1 MASFV
6 EAMEEIKTEMKN
18 LGFTDFDEDLL
29 TAIAT
34 SQGPSIY
41 LDDAKKVSCSDKEE
55 LNRVKNNFL
64 INKLKLNDDASLDE
78 EIKKVC
84 EQLGTSNRNK
94 LRIVFYYLL
103 VKNLNKESIF
113 VSRASAK

>member
-6 EAMEEIKTEMKN
+6 EAMEEIKAELNK
-18 LGFTDFDEDLL
+18 LGIDNYNEDLL
-29 TAIAT
+29 VAIAR

-41 LDDAKKVSCSDKEE
+41 LEDAKKVSCSDKEE
-55 LNRVKNNFL
+55 LARVKKNFL
-64 INKLKLNDDASLDE
+64 IKKLGMNDDPSLDN

-103 VKNLNKESIF
+103 VKNLNKESVFI
-113 VSRASAK
+113 

>member
-6 EAMEEIKTEMKN
+6 EAMEEIKTEMNK

-29 TAIAT
+29 TAIAR

-41 LDDAKKVSCSDKEE
+41 LEDAKRVSCSDKEE
-55 LNRVKNNFL
+55 LGRVKNNFL
-64 INKLKLNDDASLDE
+64 IRKLKLNDDTSLDE
-78 EIKKVC
+78 VIKKVC
-84 EQLGTSNRNK
+84 EQLGSSNRNK

-103 VKNLNKESIF
+103 VKNLNKESVF
-113 VSRASAK
+113 AK

>member
-6 EAMEEIKTEMKN
+6 EAMEEIKNEMNKLGITNYDEN
-18 LGFTDFDEDLL
+18 LLV
-29 TAIAT
+29 AIAK

-41 LDDAKKVSCSDKEE
+41 LDDAKKVSCSDKDE
-55 LNRVKNNFL
+55 LARVKNNFM
-64 INKLKLNDDASLDE
+64 IRKLSMNDTASLDE

-84 EQLGTSNRNK
+84 EQLGSSNRNK

-103 VKNLNKESIF
+103 VKSLNKESVF
-113 VSRASAK
+113 V